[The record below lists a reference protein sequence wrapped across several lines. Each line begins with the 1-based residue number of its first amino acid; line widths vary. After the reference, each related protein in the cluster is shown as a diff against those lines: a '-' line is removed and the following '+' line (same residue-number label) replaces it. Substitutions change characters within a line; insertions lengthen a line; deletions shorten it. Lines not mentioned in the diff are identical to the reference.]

1 MRSLLIVLMIG
12 ASSVMAQN
20 EKIDLSIAQKI
31 KQEER
36 LNSDIERLSY
46 RLLDYAGPRLT
57 GSDGMERS
65 CLDQRHQ

>member
-20 EKIDLSIAQKI
+20 EKIDLSVAQKI
-31 KQEER
+31 KQEEQ

-46 RLLDYAGPRLT
+46 RLLDYAGPV
-57 GSDGMERS
+57 
-65 CLDQRHQ
+65 

>member
-20 EKIDLSIAQKI
+20 GKIDLSVAQKI
-31 KQEER
+31 KQEEQ

-46 RLLDYAGPRLT
+46 RLLDYAGPV
-57 GSDGMERS
+57 
-65 CLDQRHQ
+65 